1 MGDIETIEISNTLI
15 KRLVNYNKEHE
26 TDLLNQ
32 FRALISPTATSAAS
46 KHEEQ

>member
-1 MGDIETIEISNTLI
+1 MGDIETIEIASTLI
-15 KRLVNYNKEHE
+15 KRLVNYNKERE

-32 FRALISPTATSAAS
+32 FRALISPTPTVAAL